1 MRQTERVVRT
11 VLGIAAGAGL
21 VWFMIPLHWGVANI
35 GNLAGICFCLAVL
48 GACLFYRGIRRACA
62 RSRAARYA
70 ARTLAV
76 LFGAAVLW
84 AAVMTGFMVSAA
96 AAQPPEGAAVV
107 VLGSKVAGSS
117 PSADLWARILAAG
130 DYLKA
135 HPSAVCIASGGKGG
149 GENLTEGSVI
159 RSCLVS
165 LGIDPQRILTEE
177 ESASTKEN
185 FANSLRIADREHLS
199 RSLAV
204 VTDEYHEFRACSI
217 ARSLG
222 AQPCAVPARTPWYIF
237 SACWAREVLA
247 LTNYFVFG

>member
-84 AAVMTGFMVSAA
+84 AAAMTGFMISAA
-96 AAQPPEGAAVV
+96 AAQPPESATVV
-107 VLGSKVAGSS
+107 VLGSKVAGSA

-135 HPSAVCIASGGKGG
+135 HPSAVCIASGGKGR
-149 GENLTEGSVI
+149 GEDLTEASVI
-159 RSCLVS
+159 RSRLIS
-165 LGIDPQRILTEE
+165 LGVDPQRILAEE
-177 ESASTKEN
+177 GSVSTKEN

-199 RSLAV
+199 HSLAV

-217 ARSLG
+217 ARALG
-222 AQPCAVPARTPWYIF
+222 AQPYAVPAHTPWYIF